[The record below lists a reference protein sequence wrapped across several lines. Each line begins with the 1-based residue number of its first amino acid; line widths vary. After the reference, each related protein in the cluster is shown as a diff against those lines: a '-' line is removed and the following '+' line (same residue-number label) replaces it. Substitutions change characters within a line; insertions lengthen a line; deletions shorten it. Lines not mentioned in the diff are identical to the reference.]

1 MMVLNE
7 AHAWGVTS
15 PALVGCALLA
25 VILLT
30 LFVRTERRAAA
41 PLVDLA
47 LFRQSAFSI
56 GNVAS
61 FMSYAAL
68 FGIFFLM
75 PFVFVR
81 VYQDSALAAGLRLS
95 IVPVMLG
102 AISPIGGV
110 LYDRLGARIVTVSG
124 MLLCIVGLALLFTM
138 ADGTQGSL
146 PFVMLALAVFGVG
159 QGLFTPPNN
168 SAIMAAAPTNQTGE
182 AGSLLNVTRYFGIG
196 FGIATASSLLSWRL
210 EVLTGLGDDTIH
222 VAALALLSA
231 SRDVML
237 LLAGFATVAG
247 AVSLVRPRHRP
258 SDGAKEVLA

>member
-1 MMVLNE
+1 MVLNE
-7 AHAWGVTS
+7 VHAWGVAS
-15 PALVGCALLA
+15 PALLGCALLA

-30 LFVRTERRAAA
+30 LFVRTEQRAVP

-56 GNVAS
+56 GNAAS

-102 AISPIGGV
+102 VIAPIGGL

-124 MLLCIVGLALLFTM
+124 MLFCVAGLVLLFTT
-138 ADGTQGSL
+138 ADGTPGSL
-146 PFVMLALAVFGVG
+146 PLVMLALAAFGVG

-182 AGSLLNVTRYFGIG
+182 AGSLLNVTRFFGIG

-210 EVLTGLGDDTIH
+210 EVLTGQGDDTIH
-222 VAALALLSA
+222 VAGLDLLSA

-237 LLAGFATVAG
+237 LLVGFAALAG
-247 AVSLVRPRHRP
+247 AASLIRPRQRP
-258 SDGAKEVLA
+258 SDGAKEALT